1 MKKILI
7 VGGGGYLGTV
17 ITKQLLNQ
25 KHNVKVIDNFMY
37 QDCYISDFPS
47 NFDKVEKVKKD
58 SSKIEPSDLEGVE
71 ACFFLSALS
80 NNPIDNINPK
90 KAYDDTKAYTLRVA
104 KMCKEKKIQFIFP
117 SSCSVYG
124 KNDSKFVDEKSKV
137 NPLTFYSINKHEI
150 EIELLKIAD
159 DKFKPIM
166 LRIAT
171 VLGFSEMMRFDL
183 YINMFVGMLLT
194 TNKIVLNSDGSAWR
208 PNVDINDVAKV
219 FVGLLNE
226 NVQEPLILNVGNDQ
240 NTLRVID
247 VVNILKNQNPNL
259 IVETLNESS
268 SFKNVKDDIIKNNK
282 DERSYKV
289 SFTKIKKNFPNLL
302 PKTNIK
308 DAITN
313 LVQNLKQKKISI
325 EKFNSNKFYRLQR
338 LKYLIENKLYP

>member
-1 MKKILI
+1 M
-7 VGGGGYLGTV
+7 
-17 ITKQLLNQ
+17 
-25 KHNVKVIDNFMY
+25 
-37 QDCYISDFPS
+37 
-47 NFDKVEKVKKD
+47 
-58 SSKIEPSDLEGVE
+58 
-71 ACFFLSALS
+71 
-80 NNPIDNINPK
+80 
-90 KAYDDTKAYTLRVA
+90 
-104 KMCKEKKIQFIFP
+104 
-117 SSCSVYG
+117 YG

-259 IVETLNESS
+259 IVETLNENS

-289 SFTKIKKNFPNLL
+289 SFTKIQKNFPNLL

-313 LVQNLKQKKISI
+313 LVQSLKQKKISI